1 MQKVTLMFLPLNW
14 NAGSVSVVTVFRTQE
29 TAHVPSHLRKGYQS
43 ALYLL
48 LLFSPCPLPSNCCPV
63 RPKYPV
69 PGKVTEP
76 WLLGLHSIRAD
87 CCKGRYS
94 PELPRHWSLSATAKQ
109 ACRSMPRRPLLSH
122 PWKPFSANFWGH
134 YTDTPF
140 HPHTMPLNS
149 TKAEKSEENDSKTDD
164 ETVTQRCLGMGL
176 PGWFLILTHSQRL

>member
-29 TAHVPSHLRKGYQS
+29 TATFPLTWGKVISLPFTFFSFFPP

-48 LLFSPCPLPSNCCPV
+48 TAAQSDPNTQYQEKLQSLGPWDFIPS
-63 RPKYPV
+63 
-69 PGKVTEP
+69 
-76 WLLGLHSIRAD
+76 GLTAVMGGTPQSFQGID
-87 CCKGRYS
+87 
-94 PELPRHWSLSATAKQ
+94 PFSATAKQ

-122 PWKPFSANFWGH
+122 PWKPFQPIFE
-134 YTDTPF
+134 DT
-140 HPHTMPLNS
+140 TRTPLPIPTLRPWIAQKQRS
-149 TKAEKSEENDSKTDD
+149 LKKMIQKLMI